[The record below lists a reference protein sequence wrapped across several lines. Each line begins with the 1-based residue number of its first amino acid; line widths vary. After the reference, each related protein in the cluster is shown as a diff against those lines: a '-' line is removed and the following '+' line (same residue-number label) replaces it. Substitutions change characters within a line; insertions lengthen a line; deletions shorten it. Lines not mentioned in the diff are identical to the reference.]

1 MATSVTGEKQ
11 SFPGEVFNSLATFYR
26 RRWLLWYFVQRQ
38 VTRNYRDSYLG
49 FVWAVLGPL
58 IWVFFITLIF
68 SKMLGIRDRAV
79 TGDPDL
85 NFGLYLYCGLLPF
98 LAWSESLSKGINCIR
113 ASSGLVQKV
122 IFPLEL
128 LPLSQTFTSLI
139 DKFFGVGALIVVAFI
154 WTGQLHWTVVLLPLL
169 VVVQMLF
176 ILGLA
181 YLMSFIGT
189 YVPDVG
195 EILRPFIRGMFFFTP
210 IIWPTGRVPE
220 SLSFLVD
227 LNPLAYLVGA
237 YRDLILFGEL
247 PNLMASLYFTLF
259 AVAVFIVGF
268 VLFVRF
274 KPYFADQL

>member
-1 MATSVTGEKQ
+1 MAAGAKGAKQ
-11 SFPGEVFNSLATFYR
+11 SLSGEVFSSLATFYR

-38 VTRNYRDSYLG
+38 VSRSYRDSYLG

-58 IWVFFITLIF
+58 VWVFFITLVF
-68 SKMLGIRDRAV
+68 SEMLGIRDRAV

-113 ASSGLVQKV
+113 GSAGLVQKV

-139 DKFFGVGALIVVAFI
+139 DKFFGVGALVVVTFLWAGRF
-154 WTGQLHWTVVLLPLL
+154 HWTVALLPLV

-181 YLMSFIGT
+181 YFMAFIGT

-195 EILRPFIRGMFFFTP
+195 EVLRPVIRGMFFFTP
-210 IIWPTGRVPE
+210 ILWPQGRVPE

-237 YRDLILFGEL
+237 YRDLVLYGEL
-247 PNLMASLYFTLF
+247 PNMMASLYFSIF

-268 VLFVRF
+268 VLFIRF
-274 KPYFADQL
+274 KPHFADQL